1 MVEDDSLNVDVV
13 QQPSEKKRKKEEKNY
28 RAKDGRLE
36 TDGASRRYRRTSLP
50 GGIDGQ
56 RCTATASPARSFKFI
71 FFKPSVPVA
80 TSTDVVFHR
89 YRHFDRRRSPAML
102 VSHRRFLPFIAVLRR
117 TSTSVDIVRQRS
129 PATLVS
135 HRRFLRFIAV
145 SIVTQFFSSYI
156 KII

>member
-1 MVEDDSLNVDVV
+1 MLCSSHREKN
-13 QQPSEKKRKKEEKNY
+13 EKKKKKTVGLKTVGW
-28 RAKDGRLE
+28 RQTAPAVAIDGHRCLAVSTGNDAQRRQARL
-36 TDGASRRYRRTSLP
+36 ALLSSFSSNRRCPSLLRRTS
-50 GGIDGQ
+50 
-56 RCTATASPARSFKFI
+56 S
-71 FFKPSVPVA
+71 SV
-80 TSTDVVFHR
+80 DI
-89 YRHFDRRRSPAML
+89 DRRRSPAML

-117 TSTSVDIVRQRS
+117 TSTSVDIVRRRS